1 MDGDK
6 TMNTKTAN
14 SKEIFTKS
22 IGYQVKGQRK
32 TTKRTPEPCPI
43 SEFDAKLLEY
53 QTILEEEKVLS
64 DRKKAIKKWALKEC
78 LALEEEGEATTIS
91 SSDEQMTFSIRRDK
105 TYQFHPWVEALIAA
119 QKRSAIDLSAEKKKA
134 ILKGEAEELSCT
146 KVVVFKGP
154 KIK

>member
-1 MDGDK
+1 
-6 TMNTKTAN
+6 MNTKTTD
-14 SKEIFTKS
+14 SKEIFTRS
-22 IGYQVKGQRK
+22 TGYQVKGQRK

-43 SEFDAKLLEY
+43 NDFDSMFGEY
-53 QTILEEEKVLS
+53 QTILEEEKILS

-105 TYQFHPWVEALIAA
+105 TYQFSPWIESFIEA
-119 QKRSAIDLSAEKKKA
+119 QKRSAIDLSTEKKRA
-134 ILKGEAEELSCT
+134 VLKGEAEELSCT
-146 KVVVFKGP
+146 KIVVFKGP